1 MLWLPLLLLGSLV
14 SVSALDADIK
24 EDTITQDVADYNLGT
39 VKTKKDTF
47 WSIINNV
54 KFLYTGTMT
63 NDGSTFITA
72 TSENKPLQVEGIATT
87 GRLYNNG
94 LLVLNSIEATSGP
107 SSFRFGGATFDNKG
121 TIYLGSASTTDQI
134 TTDLTGRAWSN
145 SGTIHVY
152 KDNTTETRG
161 KLNLGYTAA
170 LKNTGSIC
178 LYNQDYLQTSG
189 ISGTGCILASR
200 NTLLELRTNHAS
212 ADQTIILEDSST
224 LGVMGA
230 ADYTFTV
237 AGFGNGNIIKIG
249 HTITD
254 MAYDAEKG
262 ILTLSYNNYRKHF
275 KIGEGY
281 DFDLFEQV
289 SEFAVIY
296 NGPPPEGS
304 TSTSHCL
311 PCEPEFPV
319 APGTIPKVYTT
330 FIETTVD
337 GITST
342 AGAVV
347 YVLRDP
353 DGVMN
358 VESIPWIPPLT

>member
-134 TTDLTGRAWSN
+134 TTDLTGRAW
-145 SGTIHVY
+145 
-152 KDNTTETRG
+152 
-161 KLNLGYTAA
+161 
-170 LKNTGSIC
+170 
-178 LYNQDYLQTSG
+178 LYCCS
-189 ISGTGCILASR
+189 
-200 NTLLELRTNHAS
+200 
-212 ADQTIILEDSST
+212 
-224 LGVMGA
+224 
-230 ADYTFTV
+230 
-237 AGFGNGNIIKIG
+237 
-249 HTITD
+249 
-254 MAYDAEKG
+254 
-262 ILTLSYNNYRKHF
+262 
-275 KIGEGY
+275 
-281 DFDLFEQV
+281 
-289 SEFAVIY
+289 
-296 NGPPPEGS
+296 
-304 TSTSHCL
+304 
-311 PCEPEFPV
+311 
-319 APGTIPKVYTT
+319 
-330 FIETTVD
+330 
-337 GITST
+337 
-342 AGAVV
+342 
-347 YVLRDP
+347 
-353 DGVMN
+353 
-358 VESIPWIPPLT
+358 